1 MSFVVESDEP
11 KNHEVSSVP
20 CIVLVNSLCILVN
33 FFFFDF
39 IRFSLEKKLD
49 DTRVELSVPSSQK

>member
-11 KNHEVSSVP
+11 KNHGVSSVP

-33 FFFFDF
+33 FFFDF
-39 IRFSLEKKLD
+39 IWFSLEKKLD